1 MSFQRKPKIIEFP
14 EGHELHGLT
23 IYARRPRIE
32 QIEAVYGIAGRNG
45 EEDDEEAAKKAL
57 KIVAEKAFGPAIM
70 SWDYVDEDGVHV
82 PATAAGFL
90 SIDVEAQMM
99 ILHGWV
105 QDADPPADLGKESA
119 SGPSSPG
126 RLTDGLPTVSNP
138 ALSAAL
144 QNLPVR
150 SGS

>member
-1 MSFQRKPKIIEFP
+1 MSFKRKPKVIEFP
-14 EGHELHGLT
+14 EKSPLHGLVIT
-23 IYARRPRIE
+23 ARWPRIE
-32 QIEAVYGIAGRNG
+32 QIEAVYGIAGRDG
-45 EEDDEEAAKKAL
+45 EADEDAVKKAL
-57 KIVAEKAFGPAIM
+57 RVVAEQAFGPAIM
-70 SWDYVDEDGVHV
+70 SWNYVDEDDREV
-82 PATAAGFL
+82 PATADGFL

-105 QDADPPADLGKESA
+105 EDADPPADLGKASA

-144 QNLPVR
+144 QNLPAR

>member
-1 MSFQRKPKIIEFP
+1 MSFKRAQKVIEFP
-14 EGHELHGLT
+14 EGHELHGLV
-23 IYARRPRIE
+23 IYARRPRVE
-32 QIEAVYGIAGRNG
+32 AVEAVYGIAGRDG
-45 EEDDEEAAKKAL
+45 EREEGAVIEAMRT
-57 KIVAEKAFGPAIM
+57 VAERMMGPAII
-70 SWDYVDEDGVHV
+70 SWNYVDEDDQEV
-82 PATAAGFL
+82 PATGAGFL

-105 QDADPPADLGKESA
+105 EDADPPADLGKGSA
-119 SGPSSPG
+119 SGQPSPV

-150 SGS
+150 NGS